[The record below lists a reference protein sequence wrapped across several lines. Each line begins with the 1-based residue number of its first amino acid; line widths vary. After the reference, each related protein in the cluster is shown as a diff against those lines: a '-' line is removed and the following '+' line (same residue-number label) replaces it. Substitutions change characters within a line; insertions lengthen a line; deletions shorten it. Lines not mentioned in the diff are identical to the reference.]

1 MRMHRTAIRLLAAAG
16 TIAFAATASAQL
28 LSSAS
33 LERSTIKAGEAAR
46 LTAQLEVTSGTNCGL
61 RVHWGDGSTQDFKI
75 NQAKDVPLVASHT
88 YAKPGSYTV
97 KVEPKS
103 QGMTMMKCGGRNQ
116 ETALTVTAAT
126 PAKAAPA
133 KAAAKPKAKASA
145 PAKAASA
152 ARKP

>member
-1 MRMHRTAIRLLAAAG
+1 MRTHRTAIRLLAAAG

-33 LERSTIKAGEAAR
+33 LERSTIKAGEAAK
-46 LTAQLEVTSGTNCGL
+46 LTAQLDVTAGTNCGL

-75 NQAKDVPLVASHT
+75 NQTKDVPLVASHT
-88 YAKPGSYTV
+88 YAKAGSYTV

-103 QGMTMMKCGGRNQ
+103 QGMTMKCGGRNQ

>member
-1 MRMHRTAIRLLAAAG
+1 MRTHTTAIRLLAAIGAF
-16 TIAFAATASAQL
+16 AFAATASAQL

-33 LERSTIKAGEAAR
+33 LERSTIKAGEAAK
-46 LTAQLEVTSGTNCGL
+46 LTAQLEVTAGTNCGL

-116 ETALTVTAAT
+116 ETALTVTAAAT
-126 PAKAAPA
+126 AKAA
-133 KAAAKPKAKASA
+133 KAAAKASA

>member
-1 MRMHRTAIRLLAAAG
+1 MRTHTTAIRLLAAIGAF
-16 TIAFAATASAQL
+16 AFAATASAQL

-33 LERSTIKAGEAAR
+33 LERSTIKAGEAAK
-46 LTAQLEVTSGTNCGL
+46 LTAQLEVTAGTNCGL

-88 YAKPGSYTV
+88 YAKAGKYTV

-116 ETALTVTAAT
+116 EAALTVTAAT
-126 PAKAAPA
+126 PA